1 MRFKKSYAIALMVL
15 ALALLGLQAVI
26 WARADH
32 NPTESDTINRIT
44 QHPPSEIA
52 GIAGLSLLVLDGL
65 LLSIPRRAARH

>member
-1 MRFKKSYAIALMVL
+1 L

-52 GIAGLSLLVLDGL
+52 GIAGLGLLVLDGL
-65 LLSIPRRAARH
+65 LLSIPRRVARH